1 MTAHKVSGRWQI
13 GLGLSLVTTVMWG
26 CLPLALGILLQ
37 TISAW
42 TSMTVRFLVAGGFLV
57 AVLGSRQAL
66 PRLKGLALA
75 DKLLLLVAILGLAG
89 NYVFFQLGVH
99 LTTPATAQLLI
110 QISPVMFLLASIFF
124 FKERLVRMQW
134 LGLGVLLVGFCLY
147 FQGRGGAAETPPEYG
162 LGVVYILLAS
172 VTWAAYALAQKQLLT
187 VFKSQPLMLLVYA
200 GGFACGIPFADLGSV
215 RLLNG
220 LGAALLIF
228 AAFNTVVAYG
238 AFAEALAHWEAS
250 RVSAVLALTP
260 VLTLLLTHALS
271 GVWPE
276 YVKAETLSVLNV
288 LGAVLVVSGSMV
300 AALGR
305 ARA

>member
-1 MTAHKVSGRWQI
+1 MTAHKVSGRWQL
-13 GLGLSLVTTVMWG
+13 GLGLSLVTTLMWG

-37 TISAW
+37 TISAS
-42 TSMTVRFLVAGGFLV
+42 TSMTVRFLVAGGFL
-57 AVLGSRQAL
+57 AIVLGSRRSL
-66 PRLKGLALA
+66 PRLRGLSRA
-75 DKLLLLVAILGLAG
+75 DKALLLVAVLGLAG

-110 QISPVMFLLASIFF
+110 QVSPVMFLLASIYF

-134 LGLGVLLVGFCLY
+134 VGLVFLLTGFCLY
-147 FQGRGGAAETPPEYG
+147 FWGRGGAEETPPGYG
-162 LGVVYILLAS
+162 LGIVYILLAS

-187 VFKSQPLMLLVYA
+187 VFKSQPLMMLVYA
-200 GGFACGIPFADLGSV
+200 GGFACGMPFADLGSV
-215 RLLNG
+215 RLLDG
-220 LGAALLIF
+220 LGVALLTF

-271 GVWPE
+271 GVWPQF
-276 YVKAETLSVLNV
+276 VKAETLSAINV
-288 LGAVLVVSGSMV
+288 FGAVLVVSGSMV

-305 ARA
+305 ARP